1 MTIVTTN
8 GSSSEADAL
17 KRQILE
23 EHPRLT
29 PDSRFDFACH
39 QGLSCFNTCCAD
51 VNIVLTPYD
60 VLRLRRRL
68 GLGSEQF
75 IVEHTVRPF
84 TKDLKLP
91 VVLLAMRDDERKRCP
106 FVTDAGCSV
115 YDDRPW
121 ACRMYPVGVASSQ
134 TRSRAGEEFYFVL
147 SEDHCRGHLEKQEWT
162 IAAWLENQGVA
173 EYDDFGER
181 FKEVTFLELSP
192 KTGRTHQIRVHLAS
206 IGHPILGDPL
216 YGRKGKSGAI
226 ENTLLPKCVSTIGRQ
241 ALHAHRLGFI
251 HPLTGERVEFV
262 SPLPQD
268 MQRVLESLRLEG
280 TRSSRPSL

>member
-1 MTIVTTN
+1 MTNVTTN

-134 TRSRAGEEFYFVL
+134 TRTRAGEEFYFVL
-147 SEDHCRGHLEKQEWT
+147 NEDHCRGHREKQEWT

-173 EYDDFGER
+173 EYDDFGDR
-181 FKEVTFLELSP
+181 FKEITLHPALLNGPPLEPRKMDLFFMAAYDLDRFRRFIFESRFLRTFELAAEHVEQLRTDDEVLLKFGLEWL
-192 KTGRTHQIRVHLAS
+192 RF
-206 IGHPILGDPL
+206 
-216 YGRKGKSGAI
+216 
-226 ENTLLPKCVSTIGRQ
+226 
-241 ALHAHRLGFI
+241 ALFAEPAVKVNPAVFEAKKNELRDQHAK
-251 HPLTGERVEFV
+251 
-262 SPLPQD
+262 
-268 MQRVLESLRLEG
+268 
-280 TRSSRPSL
+280 